1 LSTNS
6 NKTKRKIRGLRN
18 FLIGLGLVSMVST
31 RGRAFVYEWTRMRQ
45 RRAEEEEKKRKKA
58 SERMDRLMRKR
69 KK

>member
-1 LSTNS
+1 
-6 NKTKRKIRGLRN
+6 
-18 FLIGLGLVSMVST
+18 MVST